1 MSVQSVARQYA
12 HALFAVAQKSGQA
25 DVVGR
30 DLTAIVALL
39 DEHPEL
45 RAVFDT
51 PVVAAKNKRALVDAL
66 IAAGGDSSSE
76 IRRLLQLLADND
88 RLLLVGEIAK
98 AYAARALDAA
108 GVVRAEVVT
117 ALEIGEDRK
126 SALADAL
133 GRATGKQVQLT
144 GRVDPSIIGGAVA
157 RVGSVIYDGSVVRQ
171 LERMRQRLSAEG

>member
-1 MSVQSVARQYA
+1 MSAQSVARQYA
-12 HALFAVAQKSGQA
+12 HALFAVAHKSQQA

-30 DLTAIVALL
+30 ELMAVVALL

-45 RAVFDT
+45 QVVFDT
-51 PVVAAKNKRALVDAL
+51 PVVATRNKRALVDAL
-66 IAAGGDSSSE
+66 IAAGGELSAE
-76 IRRLLQLLADND
+76 VRRLLQLLADND
-88 RLLLVGEIAK
+88 RLVLVREIAK
-98 AYAARALDAA
+98 SYAARALDAA
-108 GVVRAEVVT
+108 GVVTAEVVT

-126 SALADAL
+126 AALANAL

-157 RVGSVIYDGSVVRQ
+157 RVGTVIYDGSVVRQ